1 MKSRS
6 VTMVL
11 LALLMSACSSTPKTS
26 YYTLSAAPA
35 PAAPPVLVT
44 STGTSVI
51 VGPVSLPESVDQ
63 ALLVV
68 QNGSN
73 QVSMNEF
80 HRWAG
85 SLKGDISRV
94 IAANLANDLGTT
106 RVWSF
111 SQSMQ
116 TKADYQVLIDVQT
129 FDARLGEVVVLDVLW
144 TIRPSASNAAGVT
157 PARAG
162 GKPAGTTAGTTPVA
176 TPVLPQS
183 GRTLVREAVSG
194 AGYEPLVAA
203 QSRAL
208 KQVSAD
214 IAKAIR

>member
-6 VTMVL
+6 VSVGLMVL
-11 LALLMSACSSTPKTS
+11 ILSACSSSPKTA

-35 PAAPPVLVT
+35 PTAPAT
-44 STGTSVI
+44 SSETSVI

-68 QNGSN
+68 QNSN
-73 QVSMNEF
+73 YQVSMSEF

-85 SLKGDISRV
+85 SLKSDISRV
-94 IAANLANDLGTT
+94 IAANLAQDLGTT
-106 RVWSF
+106 RVWSY

-116 TKADYQVLIDVQT
+116 TKADYKVLIDVQS

-144 TIRPSASNAAGVT
+144 TIRPLASNAAGAMT
-157 PARAG
+157 AKAG
-162 GKPAGTTAGTTPVA
+162 GKSAEATSVA
-176 TPVLPQS
+176 RGLARS

-208 KQVSAD
+208 MQVSAD
-214 IAKAIR
+214 IARAIR

>member
-1 MKSRS
+1 MKSRLL
-6 VTMVL
+6 VTVGL
-11 LALLMSACSSTPKTS
+11 LALLLSACSSSPKTS

-35 PAAPPVLVT
+35 PSAPVT

-94 IAANLANDLGTT
+94 IAANLAHDLGTT
-106 RVWSF
+106 RVWSYA
-111 SQSMQ
+111 QSTQ

-144 TIRPSASNAAGVT
+144 TIRPSASNAASMT
-157 PARAG
+157 PAKTG
-162 GKPAGTTAGTTPVA
+162 GKPAGTTPAA
-176 TPVLPQS
+176 TPGLPIS

-208 KQVSAD
+208 MQVSAD
-214 IAKAIR
+214 IARAMR

>member
-6 VTMVL
+6 VTVGLLVVL
-11 LALLMSACSSTPKTS
+11 LSACSSSPKTS
-26 YYTLSAAPA
+26 YYTLSTAPTPSAPA
-35 PAAPPVLVT
+35 T

-68 QNGSN
+68 HNGTN
-73 QVSMNEF
+73 QVSKSEF

-94 IAANLANDLGTT
+94 IAANLAHDLGTT
-106 RVWSF
+106 RVWSYA
-111 SQSMQ
+111 QSMH
-116 TKADYQVLIDVQT
+116 TKADYQVLIDVQS

-144 TIRPSASNAAGVT
+144 TIRPSANFVASVT
-157 PARAG
+157 PAKAG
-162 GKPAGTTAGTTPVA
+162 GKLAETTPVA
-176 TPVLPQS
+176 TPGLPRS

-208 KQVSAD
+208 MQVSAD

>member
-1 MKSRS
+1 MKSHS
-6 VTMVL
+6 FAVGLLVL
-11 LALLMSACSSTPKTS
+11 LLTACSSSPKTS

-35 PAAPPVLVT
+35 PSTSVT

-63 ALLVV
+63 ALLVI
-68 QNGSN
+68 QNSNN
-73 QVSMNEF
+73 QVSMSEF

-85 SLKGDISRV
+85 SLKSDVSRV
-94 IAANLANDLGTT
+94 IAANLAHDLGTT
-106 RVWSF
+106 MVWSY

-116 TKADYQVLIDVQT
+116 TKADYQVLIDVQS
-129 FDARLGEVVVLDVLW
+129 FDAKLGEAVVLDVLW
-144 TIRPSASNAAGVT
+144 TIRPSATTAAAVT
-157 PARAG
+157 PAKAT
-162 GKPAGTTAGTTPVA
+162 GKTAKATPVA
-176 TPVLPQS
+176 PGLPRS

-208 KQVSAD
+208 VRVSAD
-214 IAKAIR
+214 IAQAIR

>member
-1 MKSRS
+1 MKSCL
-6 VTMVL
+6 VTVGL
-11 LALLMSACSSTPKTS
+11 LALLLSACSSSPQAS
-26 YYTLSAAPA
+26 YYTLSATPA
-35 PAAPPVLVT
+35 PSAPVT

-73 QVSMNEF
+73 QVSMSEF

-85 SLKGDISRV
+85 SLKSDISRV
-94 IAANLANDLGTT
+94 IAVNLAHDLGMT
-106 RVWSF
+106 RVWSYA
-111 SQSMQ
+111 QSMQ
-116 TKADYQVLIDVQT
+116 TKADYQVLIDVQS

-144 TIRPSASNAAGVT
+144 TIRPSASHAASVT
-157 PARAG
+157 SAKAG
-162 GKPAGTTAGTTPVA
+162 GKPAEATLVTTPG
-176 TPVLPQS
+176 LPRS
-183 GRTLVREAVSG
+183 GRTMVREAVSG

-208 KQVSAD
+208 VQVSAD
-214 IAKAIR
+214 IAEAIR

>member
-1 MKSRS
+1 MKLRS
-6 VTMVL
+6 LTVGLLVL
-11 LALLMSACSSTPKTS
+11 LLAACSSSPKTS

-35 PAAPPVLVT
+35 PSSPVT

-73 QVSMNEF
+73 QVSMSEY

-94 IAANLANDLGTT
+94 IAANLAHDLGST
-106 RVWSF
+106 RVWSY

-116 TKADYQVLIDVQT
+116 TKADYQVLIDVQS

-144 TIRPSASNAAGVT
+144 TIRPSASNAASVT
-157 PARAG
+157 PAKAG
-162 GKPAGTTAGTTPVA
+162 GKPAVTTPVA
-176 TPVLPQS
+176 TPGLPKS

-208 KQVSAD
+208 MQVSAD

>member
-6 VTMVL
+6 VTMGL
-11 LALLMSACSSTPKTS
+11 LALLLSACSSSPKTF

-35 PAAPPVLVT
+35 RSAPAT
-44 STGTSVI
+44 SAGTSVI

-73 QVSMNEF
+73 QVGMNEF

-106 RVWSF
+106 RVWSYA
-111 SQSMQ
+111 QSMQ
-116 TKADYQVLIDVQT
+116 TKADYQVSIDVQS
-129 FDARLGEVVVLDVLW
+129 FDARLGEVVVIDVLW
-144 TIRPSASNAAGVT
+144 TIRPSASNASGVT
-157 PARAG
+157 PAKTG
-162 GKPAGTTAGTTPVA
+162 GKPAETPVA
-176 TPVLPQS
+176 TPGLPRS

-208 KQVSAD
+208 MQVSAD
-214 IAKAIR
+214 IARSIR

>member
-1 MKSRS
+1 MKSRLL
-6 VTMVL
+6 VTVGL
-11 LALLMSACSSTPKTS
+11 LALLLSACSSSPKTS

-35 PAAPPVLVT
+35 PSAPVT

-68 QNGSN
+68 QNGNN
-73 QVSMNEF
+73 QVSMSEY

-94 IAANLANDLGTT
+94 IAANLAHDLGTT
-106 RVWSF
+106 RVWSYA
-111 SQSMQ
+111 QSTQ
-116 TKADYQVLIDVQT
+116 TKADYQVLIDVLS

-144 TIRPSASNAAGVT
+144 TIRPSAANAASVT
-157 PARAG
+157 PVKTG
-162 GKPAGTTAGTTPVA
+162 GKPAETTPVA
-176 TPVLPQS
+176 TSGLPRS
-183 GRTLVREAVSG
+183 GRTLVREPVTG
-194 AGYEPLVAA
+194 TDYEAMVAA

-208 KQVSAD
+208 MQVSAD
-214 IAKAIR
+214 IARAIR

>member
-6 VTMVL
+6 VAVGL
-11 LALLMSACSSTPKTS
+11 LVLLMSACSSSPKTS

-35 PAAPPVLVT
+35 PSAPAT
-44 STGTSVI
+44 STETSVI

-106 RVWSF
+106 RVWSYA
-111 SQSMQ
+111 QSMQ

-144 TIRPSASNAAGVT
+144 TIRPSASHAASVT
-157 PARAG
+157 PAKAG
-162 GKPAGTTAGTTPVA
+162 GKPAGTTPAA
-176 TPVLPQS
+176 TPGLDTS

-208 KQVSAD
+208 MQVSAD
-214 IAKAIR
+214 IARAIR

>member
-6 VTMVL
+6 VTVGLLVL
-11 LALLMSACSSTPKTS
+11 LLSACSSSPKTS

-35 PAAPPVLVT
+35 PSAPVT

-68 QNGSN
+68 QNGNN
-73 QVSMNEF
+73 QVSMSEF

-106 RVWSF
+106 RVWSYA
-111 SQSMQ
+111 QSMQ
-116 TKADYQVLIDVQT
+116 TKADYQVLIDVQS

-144 TIRPSASNAAGVT
+144 TIRPSASPAASVT
-157 PARAG
+157 PAKAG
-162 GKPAGTTAGTTPVA
+162 GKPAETTPLA
-176 TPVLPQS
+176 SPVLPRS

-208 KQVSAD
+208 MQVSAD
-214 IAKAIR
+214 IARAIR

>member
-1 MKSRS
+1 MKSRL
-6 VTMVL
+6 VIVGL
-11 LALLMSACSSTPKTS
+11 LALLLSACSSSPKTF
-26 YYTLSAAPA
+26 YYTLSVAPTPSA
-35 PAAPPVLVT
+35 PVT
-44 STGTSVI
+44 SMGTSVI

-68 QNGSN
+68 QNGNN

-94 IAANLANDLGTT
+94 IAANLANDLGST
-106 RVWSF
+106 RVWSYA
-111 SQSMQ
+111 QSMQ
-116 TKADYQVLIDVQT
+116 TKADYQVLIDVQS

-144 TIRPSASNAAGVT
+144 TIRPSASHAASVT
-157 PARAG
+157 PAKAG
-162 GKPAGTTAGTTPVA
+162 GKPTETTPVA
-176 TPVLPQS
+176 SSGLPRS
-183 GRTLVREAVSG
+183 GRTLVREPVSG

-208 KQVSAD
+208 MQVSAD
-214 IAKAIR
+214 IARAIR

>member
-11 LALLMSACSSTPKTS
+11 LALLMTACSSTPKTF

-35 PAAPPVLVT
+35 PPVPAT

-94 IAANLANDLGTT
+94 IAANLANDLGTA

-144 TIRPSASNAAGVT
+144 TIRPSASNATGVT
-157 PARAG
+157 PTKAG
-162 GKPAGTTAGTTPVA
+162 GKPAGTTPVV
-176 TPVLPQS
+176 TPVLPRS

-208 KQVSAD
+208 MQVSAD